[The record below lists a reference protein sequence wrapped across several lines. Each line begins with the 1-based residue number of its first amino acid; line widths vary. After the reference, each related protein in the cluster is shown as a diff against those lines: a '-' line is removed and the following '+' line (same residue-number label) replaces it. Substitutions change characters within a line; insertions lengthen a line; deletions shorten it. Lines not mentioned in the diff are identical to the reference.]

1 MRSSLSFFSSLKDLI
16 FVSLILMIA
25 LRICGLESGEGK
37 MKSCAGDSGNGE
49 EVECP
54 AGEIGSSAGVEEVVG
69 DLVLTDSLADHL
81 TGRVLLLTV
90 DRAYEG
96 VGGDV
101 DVRSVLELFIYVRSF
116 ERSDS
121 SYTFS
126 SLNVIG
132 LVRLVPIE
140 RKQSGSWSSSEN
152 Y

>member
-16 FVSLILMIA
+16 FVSLILVIA
-25 LRICGLESGEGK
+25 LRICDLEPDERK
-37 MKSCAGDSGNGE
+37 VRSCAGDSDNDE

-54 AGEIGSSAGVEEVVG
+54 AGEVGSSAGVEEVVG
-69 DLVLTDSLADHL
+69 DLVLTGSLADHL
-81 TGRVLLLTV
+81 TGRVLLLAV

-96 VGGDV
+96 VGGGV
-101 DVRSVLELFIYVRSF
+101 GVGSVLELFIYVRSF

-126 SLNVIG
+126 PLNVIG

-140 RKQSGSWSSSEN
+140 RKQSGSWSPSEN

>member
-1 MRSSLSFFSSLKDLI
+1 MRSSLPSFSPLKDLI
-16 FVSLILMIA
+16 FVPPILVIA
-25 LRICGLESGEGK
+25 LGICGLGPGEGK
-37 MKSCAGDSGNGE
+37 VGSCAGGSGNGE

-54 AGEIGSSAGVEEVVG
+54 AGEVGSSAGVEEVVG
-69 DLVLTDSLADHL
+69 DLVLTGSLADHL
-81 TGRVLLLTV
+81 TGRVLLLAV

-96 VGGDV
+96 VGGGV
-101 DVRSVLELFIYVRSF
+101 GVGSVLELFIYVRSF

-126 SLNVIG
+126 PLNVIG

-140 RKQSGSWSSSEN
+140 RKQSGSWSPSEN